1 MLTLLFFRGAGGS
14 LPPPGG
20 ALLPMT
26 ARQEF
31 GAKTVN
37 ETRQLTFDFSSFL
50 GSAEVISLA
59 VANCA
64 VWSGTD
70 ASPTSVLSG
79 ATAISG
85 GLVTQLVTGGV
96 AGVIYVVQM
105 VATTSIGQILTIS
118 GFLAVV
124 PGQPG

>member
-1 MLTLLFFRGAGGS
+1 
-14 LPPPGG
+14 
-20 ALLPMT
+20 MT

-31 GAKTVN
+31 GSKTTN

-50 GSAEVISLA
+50 GSAETISLA
-59 VANCA
+59 VANCV

-70 ASPTSVLSG
+70 AAPTSVLTG
-79 ATAISG
+79 GTTISG

-96 AGVIYVVQM
+96 AGVIYAVQM
-105 VATTSIGQILTIS
+105 VATTSVGQVLTIS